1 MMQRNIPLAGFK
13 RTLVFFSWLL
23 VATLPAEQRDVWAH
37 ESSDLKPDPSVTFG
51 VLDNGLRYAIM
62 PNAEPPKRLSMRLYV
77 DAGSLMETDEQ
88 QGLAHFIEHMAF
100 NGTKHFPAGEM
111 VEYFQRL
118 GMSFGGDTNA
128 HTSFNETVYKLELPK
143 PEEALIKRA
152 LLLLRDYADGMLM
165 SVPEINKERGV
176 ILSELL
182 TRDSAQWRTQKAAYQ
197 FALPDS
203 LISKRFPIG
212 TKEVIN
218 GAGREVFMDYY
229 KTWYTPERMAV
240 VITGAVEVEKLLP
253 LIKEQFS
260 SMKRAE
266 VAKEDPALGKITT
279 GRGVIAKTH
288 YEKEA
293 TETSVSIEVVSP
305 YQWQPDNS
313 EKRVREM
320 SLRIASSIIDNRL
333 SERVKKEGAVIT
345 GGGCYAQDFMDFVR
359 FSSIYVTCEPGEWG
373 GALAVAEQ
381 EIRRA
386 LSHGFTRAEF
396 DEVVANMRNGYEQ
409 AVRSAASRK
418 SRGLADHLVSSLSR
432 GKVFSSPGQ
441 SLEWFNGTISMITPQ
456 ACVAGLRDAWDSADR
471 QLFIGGNVKVAGG
484 NEEIIATYKKAGSV
498 PVERLRE
505 AKQSRFAYTSFGK
518 PGKVAERKHIQD
530 LGITQLRFANNV
542 RLNLKRTDFEKD
554 AISIGV
560 RIGGG
565 LLTLPEGKPGLPM
578 AASAALNAGGLEKH
592 SADELRRI
600 FAGKTADVS
609 FSVGE
614 DAFVFSGFTN
624 RKDFSSAMELLTA
637 YLVAPGY
644 RGEALRQLHKN
655 LDPIYTQLA
664 HTPMGVFNDQVD
676 VFLKKG
682 DFRSGFPKR
691 GELVSRTFGEVK
703 QWLGAALRSGFMEVA
718 IVGDFKE
725 EDILKD
731 VARTLGALP
740 ERNLE
745 KPAYTERRKMQFAS
759 GGQSRSFEFSSEIP
773 KGMVGVY
780 WATEDI
786 WDISRT
792 RRFSILGA
800 IFADRLRKK
809 VREEL
814 GEAYSPYAR
823 HIPSSSYSGF
833 GYMMSMITVD
843 PSQADKIAGVVR
855 GIGDEL
861 AAQGTSSDELERA
874 IKPLLNGIDQ
884 QLRQN
889 SYWLSTV
896 ALTSQEFPQKI
907 DWART
912 MVSDYKSIKVDEV
925 NKLASQYLRPERAV
939 VVKIIPVGAKPAG
952 K

>member
-1 MMQRNIPLAGFK
+1 MMRNLQLAGLKCSMVLFP
-13 RTLVFFSWLL
+13 WLS
-23 VATLPAEQRDVWAH
+23 VATLPAGEQGAWAH
-37 ESSDLKPDPSVTFG
+37 DASDLKPDPSVAFG
-51 VLDNGLRYAIM
+51 VLDNGIRYVIM

-100 NGTKHFPAGEM
+100 NGTKNFPAGEM

-128 HTSFNETVYKLELPK
+128 HTSFKETVYKLELPK
-143 PEEALIKRA
+143 PEEALIKRS

-165 SVPEINKERGV
+165 SEPEINKERGV

-182 TRDSAQWRTQKAAYQ
+182 TRDSAEWRTQKVAYK
-197 FALPDS
+197 FALPDC

-212 TKEVIN
+212 TKKVIN
-218 GAGREVFMDYY
+218 EAGRGVFMDFY
-229 KTWYTPERMAV
+229 KTWYTPDRMAV
-240 VITGAVEVEKLLP
+240 VITGAVEADKMLP
-253 LIKEQFS
+253 LIKEQFA
-260 SMKRAE
+260 SMKR
-266 VAKEDPALGKITT
+266 VPVPREDPHLGKITA

-293 TETSVSIEVVSP
+293 TETNVSIEVVSP
-305 YQWQPDNS
+305 YKWQPDNS
-313 EKRVREM
+313 EKRVRDM
-320 SLRIASSIIDNRL
+320 SLQIASSVIGNRL
-333 SERVKKEGAVIT
+333 SERVKKKAAVIT
-345 GGGCYAQDFMDFVR
+345 GGGSYAQDFMDVVR
-359 FSSIYVTCEPGEWG
+359 FSSIYVTCEPGNWE

-381 EIRRA
+381 EIRKA
-386 LSHGFTRAEF
+386 LRHGFTRAEF

-409 AVRSAASRK
+409 AVRSAVSRK
-418 SRGLADHLVSSLSR
+418 SRGLADRLVSSISR

-441 SLEWFNGTISMITPQ
+441 TLEWFNGNISLITPET
-456 ACVAGLRDAWDSADR
+456 CVAELRDAWNSGDR
-471 QLFIGGNVKVAGG
+471 QLFIGGNVQIAGG
-484 NEEIIATYKKAGSV
+484 DEEIIGIYEKAGRV
-498 PVERLRE
+498 PVEPPRE
-505 AKQSRFAYTSFGK
+505 EKQASFAYTSFGK
-518 PGKVAERKHIQD
+518 PGTIVERVDIKD
-530 LGITQLRFANNV
+530 LAITQLRFSNNV

-560 RIGGG
+560 RVGGG
-565 LLTLPEGKPGLPM
+565 LLTLPEGKRGLRL
-578 AASAALNAGGLEKH
+578 AASAAMNAGGLEKH
-592 SADELRRI
+592 SADELRRL
-600 FAGKTADVS
+600 FAGKTANVS

-614 DAFVFSGFTN
+614 DAFAFSGFTN
-624 RKDFSSAMELLTA
+624 RKDFASTIELLTA

-644 RGEALRQLHKN
+644 REEALRQLHKN

-664 HTPMGVFNDQVD
+664 HTPMGVFNNEVD
-676 VFLKKG
+676 VFLKKS
-682 DFRSGFPKR
+682 DSRAGFPKR
-691 GELVSRTFGEVK
+691 SELVSRTFGEVK
-703 QWLGAALRSGFMEVA
+703 QWLGEAFRSGYMEVG

-725 EDILKD
+725 EDILRDFAK
-731 VARTLGALP
+731 TLGALP
-740 ERNLE
+740 ERSLE
-745 KPAYTERRKMQFAS
+745 KPGYAERRVMNFAV
-759 GGQSRSFEFSSEIP
+759 GGQSRTFEFNSEIP

-780 WATEDI
+780 WPTEDI

-792 RRFSILGA
+792 RRFSVMGA

-823 HIPSSSYSGF
+823 NIPSSSYSDF

-843 PSQADKIAGVVR
+843 PSQAEKIAGVVR
-855 GIGDEL
+855 EIGAEL
-861 AAQGTSSDELERA
+861 ATEGTSSDELERA
-874 IKPLLNGIDQ
+874 LKPLLNGIDQ

-896 ALTSQEFPQKI
+896 AISSQEFPQKI
-907 DWART
+907 EWART

-925 NKLASQYLRPERAV
+925 NRLASKYLKPEQAV